1 MPFPARWRV
10 FSASRPGGSAPS
22 PLATGEQQIGVGVR
36 SAGDLPVAQLIEGR
50 ALDVVMLR
58 PVASLSGT
66 GQRGEMFAFLFV
78 VGDPSCD

>member
-1 MPFPARWRV
+1 
-10 FSASRPGGSAPS
+10 
-22 PLATGEQQIGVGVR
+22 VR

-58 PVASLSGT
+58 PVAILSGT
-66 GQRGEMFAFLFV
+66 GQRGEMYAFLFV